1 MAIRSLVVAE
11 LVVSA
16 LSLPPEQLN
25 AHEVWSVRGILN
37 QQDVVGDSCISAEP
51 SSVDCCVVKEDGD
64 LLVRPKVLSHLLI
77 DDSHV
82 FAKEGV
88 FLVGAV
94 HQANLL
100 TDDATSFDLL
110 NTCPSFRDLKWS
122 VGWCPVPAVVLL
134 RREAGFIKLADD
146 ETIVKESLH
155 VCLDGSE
162 QFRYTIIIKF
172 V

>member
-37 QQDVVGDSCISAEP
+37 QLDVVGDSCIPAEP

-162 QFRYTIIIKF
+162 QCKLFLLRT
-172 V
+172 